1 MRCLSVG
8 GTGGRRVGWPRRVYG
23 GIGRNDAR
31 RTPEAVA
38 GKLLQVGDSYQ
49 LERGRLFNLNANA
62 VITGHSDICK
72 PEVVYAVLAAVR
84 LT

>member
-1 MRCLSVG
+1 LAGQAAAGLG
-8 GTGGRRVGWPRRVYG
+8 GLDDVYG

-31 RTPEAVA
+31 RTPEAVT
-38 GKLLQVGDSYQ
+38 GKLLEGGDSCQ
-49 LERGRLFNLNANA
+49 LERGGLFNLNANA

-84 LT
+84 LA